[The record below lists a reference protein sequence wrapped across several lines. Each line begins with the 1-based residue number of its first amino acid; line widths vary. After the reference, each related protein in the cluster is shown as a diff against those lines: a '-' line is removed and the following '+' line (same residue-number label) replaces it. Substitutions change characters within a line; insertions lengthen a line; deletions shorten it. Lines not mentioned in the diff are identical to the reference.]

1 MAWRF
6 RKSKNIGPFTAT
18 VSKKSVGTSFGF
30 LEFRFGVSTEGRKYW
45 SFGKPGKEL
54 YYIKYY

>member
-30 LEFRFGVSTEGRKYW
+30 LEFRFGVSTEGIKYW

-54 YYIKYY
+54 